1 MTEAPWHFD
10 KPSFPPNID
19 IFSTIRT
26 VTKYD
31 YSSHENKTLAFVSR
45 HQCFFFW
52 DTVAT
57 SCLDT
62 LQQKK
67 ERRKHTPAA
76 TNNTSCS
83 LIILPLTI
91 TTTHCLSE
99 HAFVDRPSSNFQDI
113 YTGHYHLRLTIQMN
127 YSSSSC

>member
-45 HQCFFFW
+45 HQCFFFGTQSPPAAW
-52 DTVAT
+52 TH
-57 SCLDT
+57 SSRKKKGENT
-62 LQQKK
+62 LQQL
-67 ERRKHTPAA
+67 RITPAA
-76 TNNTSCS
+76 
-83 LIILPLTI
+83 
-91 TTTHCLSE
+91 H
-99 HAFVDRPSSNFQDI
+99 
-113 YTGHYHLRLTIQMN
+113 
-127 YSSSSC
+127 